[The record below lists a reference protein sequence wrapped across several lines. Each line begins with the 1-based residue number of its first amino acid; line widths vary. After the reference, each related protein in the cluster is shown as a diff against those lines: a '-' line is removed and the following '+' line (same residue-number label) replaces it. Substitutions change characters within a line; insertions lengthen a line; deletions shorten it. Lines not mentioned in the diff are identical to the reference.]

1 MNKDLRKALE
11 LIVSELS
18 NGELVLTDVVEE
30 VKDEVAEKRASKKDK
45 KVEPKEEEFKE
56 NDTVETAEY
65 SMEELKAMTQ
75 AELKALAKEL
85 GVSVRGS
92 KSAILGRILEKLD
105 VSEVEEEEAPVEE
118 VEEPVTEVEE
128 LPTEEVEPIDA
139 IQDALED
146 LELEDLADLCEQA
159 ELSTKG
165 KKQALIARL
174 MTAHNAGEIDLTDF
188 FEEEDITEEVEE
200 EIEEDAVDEMK
211 IEEILEAQDLKTV
224 KAIAKKLKIKV
235 ALKDKKPAIIEK
247 IGQCNAE
254 DVIEVLNDM
263 GLIEPADDEEEAS
276 EGVEMPKFEGSKKR
290 IKACEA
296 CWKETMSDLE
306 NGDIDEDDVREFF
319 EDRFSGNKSE
329 LKKIAKRDWEDL
341 AIEFAEIMAN
351 MFDDDGDDVE
361 MQEPYMV
368 DETPYCC
375 GVPMKKVDD
384 THFLCEIDG
393 EEVELEDEE

>member
-1 MNKDLRKALE
+1 MNKDVRKALE

-18 NGELVLTDVVEE
+18 NGELVLTDAVKEA
-30 VKDEVAEKRASKKDK
+30 KDEVAEKRASKKGK
-45 KVEPKEEEFKE
+45 KVEPKEEVKE
-56 NDTVETAEY
+56 DDTVETAEY

-92 KSAILGRILEKLD
+92 KSAILGRILEKL
-105 VSEVEEEEAPVEE
+105 EVDEDEEEA
-118 VEEPVTEVEE
+118 EEPVTEEE
-128 LPTEEVEPIDA
+128 TAEEANDDPVQE
-139 IQDALED
+139 ALEE

-188 FEEEDITEEVEE
+188 FEEEDITDEVDE
-200 EIEEDAVDEMK
+200 EIEEDAVDE
-211 IEEILEAQDLKTV
+211 IQLEEILEAQDLKTI

-247 IGQCNAE
+247 IGNYNAD
-254 DVIEVLNDM
+254 DVMEVLNEM
-263 GLIEPADDEEEAS
+263 GLVEPTDDEEEAS
-276 EGVEMPKFEGSKKR
+276 EGVEIPKFKGSNKR

-306 NGDIDEDDVREFF
+306 NGDIDEDDIREFF

-341 AIEFAEIMAN
+341 AIEFAEIIAN

-368 DETPYCC
+368 GETPYCC

>member
-18 NGELVLTDVVEE
+18 NGELVLTDVVKEA
-30 VKDEVAEKRASKKDK
+30 KDEVAEKRASKKGK
-45 KVEPKEEEFKE
+45 KVEPKEEVKE
-56 NDTVETAEY
+56 DDTVESEY

-75 AELKALAKEL
+75 VELKALAKEL

-105 VSEVEEEEAPVEE
+105 VAEVEEEEPVAEA
-118 VEEPVTEVEE
+118 EEPVTE
-128 LPTEEVEPIDA
+128 EVENDDA
-139 IQDALED
+139 VQEALEE

-188 FEEEDITEEVEE
+188 FEEEDITDEVDE
-200 EIEEDAVDEMK
+200 EIEEDAVDEMQ
-211 IEEILEAQDLKTV
+211 IEEILEAQDLKTI
-224 KAIAKKLKIKV
+224 KAVAKKLKIKV

-247 IGQCNAE
+247 IGQYNAE
-254 DVIEVLNDM
+254 DVLEVLNDM

-306 NGDIDEDDVREFF
+306 TGDIDEDDIREFF

-329 LKKIAKRDWEDL
+329 LKKIAKKDWEDL
-341 AIEFAEIMAN
+341 AIEFAEIIAN

-368 DETPYCC
+368 GETPYCC

>member
-1 MNKDLRKALE
+1 MNKDVRKALE

-18 NGELVLTDVVEE
+18 NGELVLTEVVKEA
-30 VKDEVAEKRASKKDK
+30 KDEVAEKRASKKDK
-45 KVEPKEEEFKE
+45 KVEPKEEVKE
-56 NDTVETAEY
+56 DDAVETAEY

-105 VSEVEEEEAPVEE
+105 VAEVEEEEPVAET
-118 VEEPVTEVEE
+118 EEPVTE
-128 LPTEEVEPIDA
+128 EVENDDA
-139 IQDALED
+139 VQEALEE

-188 FEEEDITEEVEE
+188 FEEEDITDEVDE
-200 EIEEDAVDEMK
+200 EIEEDAVDE
-211 IEEILEAQDLKTV
+211 IQLEEILEAQDLKTI
-224 KAIAKKLKIKV
+224 KAVAKKLKIKV

-247 IGQCNAE
+247 IGQYDAE
-254 DVIEVLNDM
+254 DVVEVLNDM
-263 GLIEPADDEEEAS
+263 GLIEPTDDEEEAS

-306 NGDIDEDDVREFF
+306 TGDIDEDDIREFF

-329 LKKIAKRDWEDL
+329 LKKIAKKDWEDL
-341 AIEFAEIMAN
+341 AIEYAEIMAN

-368 DETPYCC
+368 GETPYCC

>member
-18 NGELVLTDVVEE
+18 NGELVLTDVVKEA
-30 VKDEVAEKRASKKDK
+30 KDEVAEKRASKKDK
-45 KVEPKEEEFKE
+45 KVEPKEEVKE
-56 NDTVETAEY
+56 DDTVETAEY

-105 VSEVEEEEAPVEE
+105 VAEVEEEEPVAEA
-118 VEEPVTEVEE
+118 EEPA
-128 LPTEEVEPIDA
+128 TEEVDSDDDPI
-139 IQDALED
+139 QEALEE

-188 FEEEDITEEVEE
+188 FEEEDITDEVDE
-200 EIEEDAVDEMK
+200 EIEEDAVDEMQ
-211 IEEILEAQDLKTV
+211 IEEILEAQDLKTI

-247 IGQCNAE
+247 IGQYDAE
-254 DVIEVLNDM
+254 DVLEVLNDM
-263 GLIEPADDEEEAS
+263 GLIEPTDDEEEAS

-306 NGDIDEDDVREFF
+306 KGDIDEDDIREFF

-329 LKKIAKRDWEDL
+329 LKKIAKKDWEDL
-341 AIEFAEIMAN
+341 AIEFAEIIAN

>member
-1 MNKDLRKALE
+1 MNKDVRKALE

-18 NGELVLTDVVEE
+18 NGELVLTDAVKEA
-30 VKDEVAEKRASKKDK
+30 KDEVAEKRASKKGK
-45 KVEPKEEEFKE
+45 KVEPKEEVKE
-56 NDTVETAEY
+56 DDTVETAEY

-92 KSAILGRILEKLD
+92 KSAILGRILEKL
-105 VSEVEEEEAPVEE
+105 EVDEDEEEAPVEE
-118 VEEPVTEVEE
+118 EPVTEEE
-128 LPTEEVEPIDA
+128 EANDDPVQE
-139 IQDALED
+139 ALEE

-188 FEEEDITEEVEE
+188 FEEEDITDEVDE
-200 EIEEDAVDEMK
+200 EIEEDAVDE
-211 IEEILEAQDLKTV
+211 IQLEEILEAQDLKTI

-247 IGQCNAE
+247 IGNYNAD
-254 DVIEVLNDM
+254 DVMEVLNEM
-263 GLIEPADDEEEAS
+263 GLVEPTDDEEEAS
-276 EGVEMPKFEGSKKR
+276 EGVEMPKFKGSKKR

-306 NGDIDEDDVREFF
+306 NGDIDEDDIREFF

-341 AIEFAEIMAN
+341 AIEFAEIIAN

-368 DETPYCC
+368 GETPYCC

-384 THFLCEIDG
+384 THFICEIDG

>member
-1 MNKDLRKALE
+1 MNKDVRKALE

-18 NGELVLTDVVEE
+18 NGELVLTDVVKEA
-30 VKDEVAEKRASKKDK
+30 KDEVAEKRASKKDK
-45 KVEPKEEEFKE
+45 KVEPKEEVKE
-56 NDTVETAEY
+56 DDAVETAEY

-92 KSAILGRILEKLD
+92 KSAILGRILEKID
-105 VSEVEEEEAPVEE
+105 VAEVEEEEEPVEE
-118 VEEPVTEVEE
+118 AEEPVTE
-128 LPTEEVEPIDA
+128 EVENDEDPI
-139 IQDALED
+139 QEALEE

-188 FEEEDITEEVEE
+188 FKEEDITEEVDE
-200 EIEEDAVDEMK
+200 EIEEDAVDEMQ

-247 IGQCNAE
+247 IGQYDAE
-254 DVIEVLNDM
+254 DVVEVLNDM

-306 NGDIDEDDVREFF
+306 TGDIDEDDIREFF

-329 LKKIAKRDWEDL
+329 LKKIAKKDWEDL
-341 AIEFAEIMAN
+341 AIEFAEIIAN

>member
-18 NGELVLTDVVEE
+18 NGELVLTDVVKEA
-30 VKDEVAEKRASKKDK
+30 KDEVAEKRASKKGK
-45 KVEPKEEEFKE
+45 KVEPKEEVKKD
-56 NDTVETAEY
+56 DTVESEY

-75 AELKALAKEL
+75 VELKALAKEL

-105 VSEVEEEEAPVEE
+105 VAEVEEEEPVAEA
-118 VEEPVTEVEE
+118 EEPVTE
-128 LPTEEVEPIDA
+128 EVENDDA
-139 IQDALED
+139 VQEALEE

-188 FEEEDITEEVEE
+188 FEEEDITDEVDE
-200 EIEEDAVDEMK
+200 EIEEDAVDEMQ
-211 IEEILEAQDLKTV
+211 IEEILEAQDLKTI
-224 KAIAKKLKIKV
+224 KAVAKKLKIKV

-247 IGQCNAE
+247 IGQYNAE
-254 DVIEVLNDM
+254 DVLEVLNDM
-263 GLIEPADDEEEAS
+263 GLIEPTDDEEEAS

-306 NGDIDEDDVREFF
+306 TGDIDEDDIREFF

-329 LKKIAKRDWEDL
+329 LKKIAKKDWEDL
-341 AIEFAEIMAN
+341 AIEFAEIIAN

-368 DETPYCC
+368 GETPYCC

>member
-18 NGELVLTDVVEE
+18 NGELVLTDVVKEA
-30 VKDEVAEKRASKKDK
+30 KDEVAEKRASKKGK
-45 KVEPKEEEFKE
+45 KVEPKEEVKE
-56 NDTVETAEY
+56 DDTVESEY

-75 AELKALAKEL
+75 VELKALAKEL

-105 VSEVEEEEAPVEE
+105 VAEVEEEEPV
-118 VEEPVTEVEE
+118 
-128 LPTEEVEPIDA
+128 TEEVENDDA
-139 IQDALED
+139 VQEALEE

-188 FEEEDITEEVEE
+188 FEEEDITDEVDE
-200 EIEEDAVDEMK
+200 EIEEDAVDEMQ
-211 IEEILEAQDLKTV
+211 IEEILEAQDLKTI
-224 KAIAKKLKIKV
+224 KAVAKKLKIKV

-247 IGQCNAE
+247 IGQYDAE
-254 DVIEVLNDM
+254 DVVEVLNDM

-296 CWKETMSDLE
+296 CWKEIMSDLE
-306 NGDIDEDDVREFF
+306 KGDIEEDDIREFF

-329 LKKIAKRDWEDL
+329 LKKIAKKDWEDL
-341 AIEFAEIMAN
+341 AIEYAEIMAN

-361 MQEPYMV
+361 TQEPYMV

>member
-45 KVEPKEEEFKE
+45 KVEAKEEVKE
-56 NDTVETAEY
+56 DDTVETAEY

-105 VSEVEEEEAPVEE
+105 VAEVEEEEPVAEA
-118 VEEPVTEVEE
+118 EEPVTE
-128 LPTEEVEPIDA
+128 EVENDDA
-139 IQDALED
+139 VQEALEE

-188 FEEEDITEEVEE
+188 FEEEDITEEVDE
-200 EIEEDAVDEMK
+200 EIEEDAVDEMQ
-211 IEEILEAQDLKTV
+211 IEEILEAQDLKHV

-263 GLIEPADDEEEAS
+263 GLIEPADDKEEAS

-296 CWKETMSDLE
+296 CWKEAMSDLE
-306 NGDIDEDDVREFF
+306 KGEIDEDDVREFF

-368 DETPYCC
+368 GETPYCC

>member
-1 MNKDLRKALE
+1 MNKDVRKALE

-18 NGELVLTDVVEE
+18 NGELVLTDVVKEA
-30 VKDEVAEKRASKKDK
+30 KDEVAEKRASKKDK
-45 KVEPKEEEFKE
+45 KVEPKEEVKE
-56 NDTVETAEY
+56 DDTVETAEY

-105 VSEVEEEEAPVEE
+105 VTEVEEEETPVEE
-118 VEEPVTEVEE
+118 VEEPVEE

-200 EIEEDAVDEMK
+200 EIEEDAVDEMQ

-254 DVIEVLNDM
+254 DVIEVLNNM
-263 GLIEPADDEEEAS
+263 GLIEPTDDEEEAS

-296 CWKETMSDLE
+296 CWKEAMSDLE
-306 NGDIDEDDVREFF
+306 KGEIDEDDIREFF

-368 DETPYCC
+368 GETPYCC

>member
-1 MNKDLRKALE
+1 MNKDVRKALE

-18 NGELVLTDVVEE
+18 NGELVLTDVVKEA
-30 VKDEVAEKRASKKDK
+30 KDEVAEKRASKKDK
-45 KVEPKEEEFKE
+45 KVEPKEEVKE
-56 NDTVETAEY
+56 DDAVETAEY

-92 KSAILGRILEKLD
+92 KSAILGRILEKID
-105 VSEVEEEEAPVEE
+105 VEEEGENDDD
-118 VEEPVTEVEE
+118 
-128 LPTEEVEPIDA
+128 PI
-139 IQDALED
+139 QEALEE

-188 FEEEDITEEVEE
+188 FEEEDITEEVDE
-200 EIEEDAVDEMK
+200 EIEEDAVDEMQ
-211 IEEILEAQDLKTV
+211 IEEILGAQDLKTV

-235 ALKDKKPAIIEK
+235 ALKDKKPALIEK
-247 IGQCNAE
+247 IGQYNVE

-263 GLIEPADDEEEAS
+263 GLIESADDDEEES
-276 EGVEMPKFEGSKKR
+276 EGVKMPKFEGSKKR

-306 NGDIDEDDVREFF
+306 HGDIEEDDIREFF

-341 AIEFAEIMAN
+341 AIEFAEIIAN

>member
-1 MNKDLRKALE
+1 MNKDVRKALE

-18 NGELVLTDVVEE
+18 NGELVLTDVVKEA
-30 VKDEVAEKRASKKDK
+30 KDEVAEKRASKKDK
-45 KVEPKEEEFKE
+45 KVEPKEEVKE
-56 NDTVETAEY
+56 DDAVETAEY

-92 KSAILGRILEKLD
+92 KSAILGRILEKID
-105 VSEVEEEEAPVEE
+105 VAEVEEEEPVAEA
-118 VEEPVTEVEE
+118 EEPVTE
-128 LPTEEVEPIDA
+128 EVENDDA
-139 IQDALED
+139 VQEALEE

-188 FEEEDITEEVEE
+188 FEEEDITDEVDE
-200 EIEEDAVDEMK
+200 EIEEDAVDE
-211 IEEILEAQDLKTV
+211 IQLEEILEAQDLKTI
-224 KAIAKKLKIKV
+224 KAVAKKLKIKV

-247 IGQCNAE
+247 IGQYNAE
-254 DVIEVLNDM
+254 DVLEVLNDM
-263 GLIEPADDEEEAS
+263 GLIEPTDDEEEAS

-306 NGDIDEDDVREFF
+306 TGDIDEDDIREFF

-329 LKKIAKRDWEDL
+329 LKKIAKKDWEDL
-341 AIEFAEIMAN
+341 AIEFAEIIAN

-368 DETPYCC
+368 GETPYCC

>member
-1 MNKDLRKALE
+1 MNKDVRKALE

-18 NGELVLTDVVEE
+18 NGELVLTDVVKEA
-30 VKDEVAEKRASKKDK
+30 KDEVAEKRASKKDK
-45 KVEPKEEEFKE
+45 KVEPKEEVKE
-56 NDTVETAEY
+56 EDTVESEY

-75 AELKALAKEL
+75 VELKALAKEL

-105 VSEVEEEEAPVEE
+105 VAEVEEEEPVAEA
-118 VEEPVTEVEE
+118 EEPVTE
-128 LPTEEVEPIDA
+128 EVENDDA
-139 IQDALED
+139 VQEALEE

-188 FEEEDITEEVEE
+188 FEEEDITDEVDE
-200 EIEEDAVDEMK
+200 EIEEDAVDE
-211 IEEILEAQDLKTV
+211 IQLEEILEAQDLKTI
-224 KAIAKKLKIKV
+224 KAVAKKLKIKV

-247 IGQCNAE
+247 IGQYNAE
-254 DVIEVLNDM
+254 DVLEVLNDM
-263 GLIEPADDEEEAS
+263 GLIEPTDDEEEAS

-306 NGDIDEDDVREFF
+306 TGDIDEDDIREFF

-329 LKKIAKRDWEDL
+329 LKKIAKKDWEDL
-341 AIEFAEIMAN
+341 AIEFAEIIAN

-368 DETPYCC
+368 GETPYCC

>member
-1 MNKDLRKALE
+1 MNKDVRKALE

-18 NGELVLTDVVEE
+18 NGELVLTDVVKEA
-30 VKDEVAEKRASKKDK
+30 KDEVAEKRASKKDK
-45 KVEPKEEEFKE
+45 KVEPKEEVKE
-56 NDTVETAEY
+56 DDTVETAEY

-92 KSAILGRILEKLD
+92 KSAILGRILEKID
-105 VSEVEEEEAPVEE
+105 VAEVEEEEPA
-118 VEEPVTEVEE
+118 
-128 LPTEEVEPIDA
+128 TEEVENDDDPI
-139 IQDALED
+139 QEALEE
-146 LELEDLADLCEQA
+146 LELEDLADLCEQS

-188 FEEEDITEEVEE
+188 FEEEDITDEVDE
-200 EIEEDAVDEMK
+200 EIEEDAVDEMQ

-235 ALKDKKPAIIEK
+235 VLKDKKPAIIEK
-247 IGQCNAE
+247 IGQYNVE

-263 GLIEPADDEEEAS
+263 GLIESADDEEEES

-296 CWKETMSDLE
+296 CWKETMADLE
-306 NGDIDEDDVREFF
+306 NGDIDEDDIREFF

-329 LKKIAKRDWEDL
+329 LKKIAKKDWEDL
-341 AIEFAEIMAN
+341 AIEFAEIIAN

-368 DETPYCC
+368 GETPYCC

-393 EEVELEDEE
+393 EEVELEDEDEE

>member
-18 NGELVLTDVVEE
+18 NGELVLTDVVKEA
-30 VKDEVAEKRASKKDK
+30 KDEVAEKRASKKGK
-45 KVEPKEEEFKE
+45 KVEPKEEVKE
-56 NDTVETAEY
+56 DDTVESEY

-75 AELKALAKEL
+75 VELKALAKEL

-105 VSEVEEEEAPVEE
+105 VAEVEEEEPV
-118 VEEPVTEVEE
+118 
-128 LPTEEVEPIDA
+128 TEEVENDDA
-139 IQDALED
+139 VQEALEE

-188 FEEEDITEEVEE
+188 FEEEDITDEVDE
-200 EIEEDAVDEMK
+200 EIEEDAVDEMQ
-211 IEEILEAQDLKTV
+211 IEEILEAQDLKTI
-224 KAIAKKLKIKV
+224 KAVAKKLKIKV

-247 IGQCNAE
+247 IGQYDAE
-254 DVIEVLNDM
+254 DVVEVLNDM
-263 GLIEPADDEEEAS
+263 GLIEPTDDEEEAS

-296 CWKETMSDLE
+296 CWKEIMSDLE
-306 NGDIDEDDVREFF
+306 KGDIEEDDIREFF

-329 LKKIAKRDWEDL
+329 LKKIAKKDWEDL
-341 AIEFAEIMAN
+341 AIEFAEIIAN

>member
-18 NGELVLTDVVEE
+18 NGELVLTDVVKEA
-30 VKDEVAEKRASKKDK
+30 KDEVAEKRASKKDK

-56 NDTVETAEY
+56 DDTVETAEY

-105 VSEVEEEEAPVEE
+105 VAEVEEEEPVTEEEVNEE
-118 VEEPVTEVEE
+118 VEND
-128 LPTEEVEPIDA
+128 DA
-139 IQDALED
+139 VQEALEE

-188 FEEEDITEEVEE
+188 FEEEDITDAVDE
-200 EIEEDAVDEMK
+200 EIEEDAVD
-211 IEEILEAQDLKTV
+211 DLKTI

-247 IGQCNAE
+247 IGQYSAD
-254 DVIEVLNDM
+254 DVMEVLNEM
-263 GLIEPADDEEEAS
+263 GLVEPTDDEEEAS
-276 EGVEMPKFEGSKKR
+276 EGVEMPKFKGSKKR

-306 NGDIDEDDVREFF
+306 KGDIEEADIREFF

-329 LKKIAKRDWEDL
+329 LKKIAKKDWEDL
-341 AIEFAEIMAN
+341 AIEYAEIMAN

>member
-18 NGELVLTDVVEE
+18 NGELVLTDVVKEA
-30 VKDEVAEKRASKKDK
+30 KDEVAEKRASKKGK
-45 KVEPKEEEFKE
+45 KVEPKEEVKE
-56 NDTVETAEY
+56 DDTVESEY

-75 AELKALAKEL
+75 VELKALAKEL

-105 VSEVEEEEAPVEE
+105 VAEVEEEEPVAEA
-118 VEEPVTEVEE
+118 EEPVTE
-128 LPTEEVEPIDA
+128 EVENDDA
-139 IQDALED
+139 VQEALEE

-188 FEEEDITEEVEE
+188 FEEEDITDEVDE
-200 EIEEDAVDEMK
+200 EIEEDAVDEMQ
-211 IEEILEAQDLKTV
+211 IEEILEAQDLKTI
-224 KAIAKKLKIKV
+224 KAVAKKLKIKV

-247 IGQCNAE
+247 IGQYNAE
-254 DVIEVLNDM
+254 DVIEVLKDM

-306 NGDIDEDDVREFF
+306 TGDIDEDDIREFF

-329 LKKIAKRDWEDL
+329 LKKIAKKDWEDL

>member
-18 NGELVLTDVVEE
+18 NGELVLTDVVKEA
-30 VKDEVAEKRASKKDK
+30 KDEVAEKRASKKDK
-45 KVEPKEEEFKE
+45 KVEPKEEVKE
-56 NDTVETAEY
+56 DDTVESEY

-75 AELKALAKEL
+75 VELKALAKEL

-105 VSEVEEEEAPVEE
+105 VAEVEEEEPITEAEA
-118 VEEPVTEVEE
+118 EEPA
-128 LPTEEVEPIDA
+128 TEEVENDDDPI
-139 IQDALED
+139 QEALEE

-188 FEEEDITEEVEE
+188 FEEEDITDEVDE
-200 EIEEDAVDEMK
+200 EIEEDAVDEMQ

-247 IGQCNAE
+247 IGQYNAE
-254 DVIEVLNDM
+254 DVLEVLNDM
-263 GLIEPADDEEEAS
+263 GLIEPSDDEEEAS

-306 NGDIDEDDVREFF
+306 TGDIDEDDIREFF

-329 LKKIAKRDWEDL
+329 LKKIAKKDWEDL
-341 AIEFAEIMAN
+341 AIEFAEIIAN

-368 DETPYCC
+368 GETPYCC

-393 EEVELEDEE
+393 EEVELEDEDEE

>member
-18 NGELVLTDVVEE
+18 NGELVLTDVVKEA
-30 VKDEVAEKRASKKDK
+30 KDEVAEKRASKKGK
-45 KVEPKEEEFKE
+45 KEEPKEEAKE
-56 NDTVETAEY
+56 DDTVESEY

-105 VSEVEEEEAPVEE
+105 VAEVEEEE
-118 VEEPVTEVEE
+118 PVTEEAD
-128 LPTEEVEPIDA
+128 EEVEPIDA
-139 IQDALED
+139 VQEALEE

-188 FEEEDITEEVEE
+188 FEEEDITDEVDE
-200 EIEEDAVDEMK
+200 EIEEDAVDEIK
-211 IEEILEAQDLKTV
+211 LEEILEAQDLKTI

-235 ALKDKKPAIIEK
+235 ALKDKKPALIEK
-247 IGQCNAE
+247 IGNCIAE
-254 DVIEVLNDM
+254 DVLEVLNDM
-263 GLIEPADDEEEAS
+263 GLVEPTDDEEEAS

-296 CWKETMSDLE
+296 CWKEIMSDLE
-306 NGDIDEDDVREFF
+306 KGDIEEDDIREFF

-329 LKKIAKRDWEDL
+329 LKKIAKKDWEDL
-341 AIEFAEIMAN
+341 AIEYAEIIAN

>member
-18 NGELVLTDVVEE
+18 NGELVLTDVVKEA
-30 VKDEVAEKRASKKDK
+30 KDEVAEKRASKKGK
-45 KVEPKEEEFKE
+45 KEEPKEEVKE
-56 NDTVETAEY
+56 DDTVESEY

-92 KSAILGRILEKLD
+92 KSAILGRILEKVD
-105 VSEVEEEEAPVEE
+105 VAEVEEEE
-118 VEEPVTEVEE
+118 PVTEEAD
-128 LPTEEVEPIDA
+128 EEVVNDDA
-139 IQDALED
+139 VQEALEE

-188 FEEEDITEEVEE
+188 FEEEDITDEVDE
-200 EIEEDAVDEMK
+200 EIEEEAVDEIK
-211 IEEILEAQDLKTV
+211 LEEILEAQDLKTI

-235 ALKDKKPAIIEK
+235 ALKDKKPALIEK
-247 IGQCNAE
+247 IGNCIAE
-254 DVIEVLNDM
+254 DVMEVLNEM
-263 GLIEPADDEEEAS
+263 GIIEPTDDEEEAS

-296 CWKETMSDLE
+296 CWKEIMSDLE
-306 NGDIDEDDVREFF
+306 KGDIEEDDIREFF

-329 LKKIAKRDWEDL
+329 LKKIAKKDWEDL
-341 AIEFAEIMAN
+341 AIEYAEIMAN

>member
-1 MNKDLRKALE
+1 MNKDVRKALE

-18 NGELVLTDVVEE
+18 NGELVLTDVVKEA
-30 VKDEVAEKRASKKDK
+30 KDEVAEKRASKKGK
-45 KVEPKEEEFKE
+45 KVEPKEEVKE
-56 NDTVETAEY
+56 DDTVESEY

-105 VSEVEEEEAPVEE
+105 VAEVEEEE
-118 VEEPVTEVEE
+118 EPVTEAEE
-128 LPTEEVEPIDA
+128 PTEEVENDDA
-139 IQDALED
+139 VQEALEE

-188 FEEEDITEEVEE
+188 FEEEDITDEVDE
-200 EIEEDAVDEMK
+200 EIEEDAVDEIK
-211 IEEILEAQDLKTV
+211 LEEILEAQDLKTV

-247 IGQCNAE
+247 IGNCVAE
-254 DVIEVLNDM
+254 DVMEVLNEM
-263 GLIEPADDEEEAS
+263 GIIEPTDDEEEAS

-306 NGDIDEDDVREFF
+306 KGDIDEDDIREFF

-341 AIEFAEIMAN
+341 AIEYAEIMAN

-384 THFLCEIDG
+384 THFLCEVDG

>member
-18 NGELVLTDVVEE
+18 NGELVLTDVVKEA
-30 VKDEVAEKRASKKDK
+30 KDEVAEKRASKKDK
-45 KVEPKEEEFKE
+45 KVEPKEEVKE
-56 NDTVETAEY
+56 DDTVESEY

-75 AELKALAKEL
+75 VELKALAKEL

-105 VSEVEEEEAPVEE
+105 VAEVEEEE
-118 VEEPVTEVEE
+118 EPVTEEAD
-128 LPTEEVEPIDA
+128 EEVENDDA
-139 IQDALED
+139 VQEALEE

-188 FEEEDITEEVEE
+188 FEEEDITDEVDE
-200 EIEEDAVDEMK
+200 EIEEDAVDEIK
-211 IEEILEAQDLKTV
+211 LEEILEAQDLKTI

-235 ALKDKKPAIIEK
+235 ALKDKKPALIEK
-247 IGQCNAE
+247 IGNCVAE
-254 DVIEVLNDM
+254 DVMEVLNEM
-263 GLIEPADDEEEAS
+263 GIIEPTDDEEEAS

-296 CWKETMSDLE
+296 CWKEIMSDLE
-306 NGDIDEDDVREFF
+306 KGDIEEDDIREFF

-329 LKKIAKRDWEDL
+329 LKKIAKKDWEDL
-341 AIEFAEIMAN
+341 AIEYAEIMAN

>member
-18 NGELVLTDVVEE
+18 NGELVLTDVVKEA
-30 VKDEVAEKRASKKDK
+30 KDEVAEKRASKKDK
-45 KVEPKEEEFKE
+45 KVEPKEEVKE
-56 NDTVETAEY
+56 DDTVESEY

-75 AELKALAKEL
+75 VELKALAKEL

-105 VSEVEEEEAPVEE
+105 VAEVEEEEPVTEA
-118 VEEPVTEVEE
+118 EEPVTE
-128 LPTEEVEPIDA
+128 EVENDDA
-139 IQDALED
+139 VQEALEE

-188 FEEEDITEEVEE
+188 FEEEDITDEVDE
-200 EIEEDAVDEMK
+200 EIEEDAVDEMQ
-211 IEEILEAQDLKTV
+211 IEEILEAQDLKTI
-224 KAIAKKLKIKV
+224 KAVAKKLKIKV

-247 IGQCNAE
+247 IGQYDAE
-254 DVIEVLNDM
+254 DVVEVLNDM

-296 CWKETMSDLE
+296 CWKEIMSDLE
-306 NGDIDEDDVREFF
+306 KGDIEEDDIREFF

-329 LKKIAKRDWEDL
+329 LKKIAKKDWEDL
-341 AIEFAEIMAN
+341 AIEYAEIMAN

>member
-18 NGELVLTDVVEE
+18 NGELVLTDVVKEA
-30 VKDEVAEKRASKKDK
+30 KDEVAEKRASKKGK
-45 KVEPKEEEFKE
+45 KEEPKEEVKE
-56 NDTVETAEY
+56 DDTVESEY

-105 VSEVEEEEAPVEE
+105 VAEVEEEEPVTEEAEEE
-118 VEEPVTEVEE
+118 VEND
-128 LPTEEVEPIDA
+128 DA
-139 IQDALED
+139 VQEALEE

-188 FEEEDITEEVEE
+188 FEEEDITDEVDE
-200 EIEEDAVDEMK
+200 EIEEDAVDEIK
-211 IEEILEAQDLKTV
+211 LEEILEAQDLKTI

-235 ALKDKKPAIIEK
+235 ALKDKKPALIEK
-247 IGQCNAE
+247 IGNCVAE
-254 DVIEVLNDM
+254 DVMEVLNEM
-263 GLIEPADDEEEAS
+263 GIVEPTDDEEEAS

-296 CWKETMSDLE
+296 CWKEIMSDLE
-306 NGDIDEDDVREFF
+306 KGDIEEDDIREFF

-329 LKKIAKRDWEDL
+329 LKKIAKKDWEDL
-341 AIEFAEIMAN
+341 AIEYAEIMAN

>member
-1 MNKDLRKALE
+1 MNKDVRKALE

-18 NGELVLTDVVEE
+18 NGELVLTDVVKEA
-30 VKDEVAEKRASKKDK
+30 KDEVAEKRASKKDK
-45 KVEPKEEEFKE
+45 KVEPKEEVKE
-56 NDTVETAEY
+56 DDTVESEY

-92 KSAILGRILEKLD
+92 KSAILGRILEKID
-105 VSEVEEEEAPVEE
+105 VAEVEEEE
-118 VEEPVTEVEE
+118 EPVTEAEE
-128 LPTEEVEPIDA
+128 PTEEVENDDA
-139 IQDALED
+139 VQEVLEE

-188 FEEEDITEEVEE
+188 FEEEDITDEVDE
-200 EIEEDAVDEMK
+200 EIEEEEVDE
-211 IEEILEAQDLKTV
+211 IQLEEILEAQDLKTV

-247 IGQCNAE
+247 IGDCDAD
-254 DVIEVLNDM
+254 DVMEVLNEM
-263 GLIEPADDEEEAS
+263 GLVEPTDDEEEAS
-276 EGVEMPKFEGSKKR
+276 EGVEMPKFKGSKKR

-296 CWKETMSDLE
+296 CWKEIMSDLE
-306 NGDIDEDDVREFF
+306 KGDIEEDDIREFF

-329 LKKIAKRDWEDL
+329 LKKIAKKDWEDL
-341 AIEFAEIMAN
+341 AIEYAEIMAN

-384 THFLCEIDG
+384 THFLCEVDG

>member
-18 NGELVLTDVVEE
+18 NGELVLTDVVKEA
-30 VKDEVAEKRASKKDK
+30 KDEVAEKRASKKDK
-45 KVEPKEEEFKE
+45 KVEPKEEVKE
-56 NDTVETAEY
+56 DDTVESEY

-75 AELKALAKEL
+75 VELKALAKEL

-105 VSEVEEEEAPVEE
+105 VAEVEEEEPVTEA
-118 VEEPVTEVEE
+118 EEPVTE
-128 LPTEEVEPIDA
+128 EVENDDA
-139 IQDALED
+139 VQEALEE

-188 FEEEDITEEVEE
+188 FEEEDITDEVDE
-200 EIEEDAVDEMK
+200 EIEEDAVDEMQ
-211 IEEILEAQDLKTV
+211 IEEILEAQDLKTI
-224 KAIAKKLKIKV
+224 KAVAKKLKIKV

-247 IGQCNAE
+247 IGQYNAE
-254 DVIEVLNDM
+254 DVLEVLNDM
-263 GLIEPADDEEEAS
+263 GLIEPTDDEEEAS

-306 NGDIDEDDVREFF
+306 TGDIDEDDIREFF

-329 LKKIAKRDWEDL
+329 LKKIAKKDWEDL
-341 AIEFAEIMAN
+341 AIEFAEIIAN

-368 DETPYCC
+368 GETPYCC

>member
-1 MNKDLRKALE
+1 MNKDVRKALE

-18 NGELVLTDVVEE
+18 NGELVLTDAVKEA
-30 VKDEVAEKRASKKDK
+30 KDEVAEKRASKKGK
-45 KVEPKEEEFKE
+45 KVEPKEEVKE
-56 NDTVETAEY
+56 DDTVETAEY

-92 KSAILGRILEKLD
+92 KSAILGRILEKID
-105 VSEVEEEEAPVEE
+105 VAEVEEEE
-118 VEEPVTEVEE
+118 EEPVTEAETEE
-128 LPTEEVEPIDA
+128 PATEEVESDGDPI
-139 IQDALED
+139 QEALEE

-188 FEEEDITEEVEE
+188 FEEEDITEEVDE
-200 EIEEDAVDEMK
+200 EIEEDAVDEMQ

-247 IGQCNAE
+247 IGQYNVE

-263 GLIEPADDEEEAS
+263 GLIESADDDEEEES
-276 EGVEMPKFEGSKKR
+276 EGVKMPKFEGSKKR

-296 CWKETMSDLE
+296 CWKETMTDLE
-306 NGDIDEDDVREFF
+306 NGDIDEDDIREFF

-329 LKKIAKRDWEDL
+329 LKKIAKKDWEDL
-341 AIEFAEIMAN
+341 AIEFAEIIAN

>member
-18 NGELVLTDVVEE
+18 NGELVLTDVVKEA
-30 VKDEVAEKRASKKDK
+30 KDEVAEKRASKKGK
-45 KVEPKEEEFKE
+45 KVEPKEEVKKD
-56 NDTVETAEY
+56 DTVESEY

-75 AELKALAKEL
+75 VELKALAKEL

-105 VSEVEEEEAPVEE
+105 VAEVEEEEPV
-118 VEEPVTEVEE
+118 
-128 LPTEEVEPIDA
+128 TEEVENDDA
-139 IQDALED
+139 VQEALEE

-188 FEEEDITEEVEE
+188 FEEEDITDEVDE
-200 EIEEDAVDEMK
+200 EIEEDAVDEMQ
-211 IEEILEAQDLKTV
+211 IEEILEAQDLKTI
-224 KAIAKKLKIKV
+224 KAVAKKLKIKV

-247 IGQCNAE
+247 IGQYNAE
-254 DVIEVLNDM
+254 DVLEVLNDM
-263 GLIEPADDEEEAS
+263 GLIEPTDDEEEAS

-306 NGDIDEDDVREFF
+306 TGDIDEDDIREFF

-329 LKKIAKRDWEDL
+329 LKKIAKKDWEDL
-341 AIEFAEIMAN
+341 AIEFAEIIAN

-368 DETPYCC
+368 GETPYCC

>member
-18 NGELVLTDVVEE
+18 NGELVLTDVVKEA
-30 VKDEVAEKRASKKDK
+30 KDEVAEKRASKKDK
-45 KVEPKEEEFKE
+45 KVEPKEEVKE
-56 NDTVETAEY
+56 DDTVESEY

-105 VSEVEEEEAPVEE
+105 VTEVEEEEPVTEA
-118 VEEPVTEVEE
+118 EEPVTE
-128 LPTEEVEPIDA
+128 EVENDDA
-139 IQDALED
+139 VQEALEE

-188 FEEEDITEEVEE
+188 FEEEDITDEVDE
-200 EIEEDAVDEMK
+200 EIEEDAVDEMQ
-211 IEEILEAQDLKTV
+211 IEEILEAQDLKTI
-224 KAIAKKLKIKV
+224 KAVAKKLKIKV

-247 IGQCNAE
+247 IGQYDAE
-254 DVIEVLNDM
+254 DVVEVLNDM
-263 GLIEPADDEEEAS
+263 GLIEPTDDEEEAS

-296 CWKETMSDLE
+296 CWKETVSDLE
-306 NGDIDEDDVREFF
+306 TGDIDEDDIREFF

-329 LKKIAKRDWEDL
+329 LKKIAKKDWEEL
-341 AIEFAEIMAN
+341 AIEFAEIIAN

-368 DETPYCC
+368 GETPYCC

>member
-1 MNKDLRKALE
+1 MNKDVRKALE

-18 NGELVLTDVVEE
+18 NGELVLTDVVKEA
-30 VKDEVAEKRASKKDK
+30 KDEVAEKRASKKDK
-45 KVEPKEEEFKE
+45 KVEPKEEVKE
-56 NDTVETAEY
+56 DDTVETAEY

-92 KSAILGRILEKLD
+92 KSAILGRILEKL
-105 VSEVEEEEAPVEE
+105 EVDEDEEEA
-118 VEEPVTEVEE
+118 EEPVTEEE
-128 LPTEEVEPIDA
+128 TAEEANDDPVQE
-139 IQDALED
+139 ALEE

-188 FEEEDITEEVEE
+188 FEEEDITDEVDE
-200 EIEEDAVDEMK
+200 EIEEDAVDEMQ

-247 IGQCNAE
+247 IGQYNAE
-254 DVIEVLNDM
+254 DVLEVLNDM
-263 GLIEPADDEEEAS
+263 GLIESAEEES

-296 CWKETMSDLE
+296 CWKETMADLE
-306 NGDIDEDDVREFF
+306 NGDIDEDDIREFF

-329 LKKIAKRDWEDL
+329 LKKIAKKDWEDL
-341 AIEFAEIMAN
+341 AIEFAEIIAN

-368 DETPYCC
+368 GETPYCC

>member
-18 NGELVLTDVVEE
+18 NGELVLTDVVKEA
-30 VKDEVAEKRASKKDK
+30 KDEVAEKRASKKGK
-45 KVEPKEEEFKE
+45 KEEPKEEVKE
-56 NDTVETAEY
+56 DDTVESEY

-92 KSAILGRILEKLD
+92 KSAILGRILEKVD
-105 VSEVEEEEAPVEE
+105 VAEVEEEE
-118 VEEPVTEVEE
+118 EPVTEEAD
-128 LPTEEVEPIDA
+128 EEVVNDDA
-139 IQDALED
+139 VQEALEE

-188 FEEEDITEEVEE
+188 FEEEDITDEVDE

-211 IEEILEAQDLKTV
+211 IEEILEAQDLKTI

-235 ALKDKKPAIIEK
+235 ALKDKKPALIEK
-247 IGQCNAE
+247 IGQYNAE
-254 DVIEVLNDM
+254 DVVEVLNDM
-263 GLIEPADDEEEAS
+263 GLVEPTDDEEEAS

-296 CWKETMSDLE
+296 CWKEIMSDLE
-306 NGDIDEDDVREFF
+306 KGDIEEDDIREFF

-329 LKKIAKRDWEDL
+329 LKKIAKKDWEDL
-341 AIEFAEIMAN
+341 AIEYAEIMAN

>member
-18 NGELVLTDVVEE
+18 NGELVLTDVVKEA
-30 VKDEVAEKRASKKDK
+30 KDEVAEKRASKKDK
-45 KVEPKEEEFKE
+45 KVEPKEEVKKD
-56 NDTVETAEY
+56 DTVESEY

-75 AELKALAKEL
+75 VELKALAKEL

-105 VSEVEEEEAPVEE
+105 VAEVEEEEPVTEA
-118 VEEPVTEVEE
+118 EEPVTE
-128 LPTEEVEPIDA
+128 EVENDDA
-139 IQDALED
+139 VQEALEE

-188 FEEEDITEEVEE
+188 FEEEDITDEVDE
-200 EIEEDAVDEMK
+200 EIEEDAVDEMQ
-211 IEEILEAQDLKTV
+211 IEEILEAQDLKTI
-224 KAIAKKLKIKV
+224 KAVAKKLKIKV

-247 IGQCNAE
+247 IGQYNAE
-254 DVIEVLNDM
+254 DVVEVLNDM
-263 GLIEPADDEEEAS
+263 GLIEPTDDEEAS

-306 NGDIDEDDVREFF
+306 TGDIDEDDIREFF

-329 LKKIAKRDWEDL
+329 LKKIAKKDWEDL
-341 AIEFAEIMAN
+341 AIEFAEIIAN

-368 DETPYCC
+368 GETPYCC

>member
-18 NGELVLTDVVEE
+18 NGELVLTDVVKEA
-30 VKDEVAEKRASKKDK
+30 KDEVAEKRASKKGK
-45 KVEPKEEEFKE
+45 KVEPKEEVKE
-56 NDTVETAEY
+56 DDTVESEY

-75 AELKALAKEL
+75 VELKALAKEL

-105 VSEVEEEEAPVEE
+105 VAEVEEEEPVAEA
-118 VEEPVTEVEE
+118 EEPVTE
-128 LPTEEVEPIDA
+128 EVENDDA
-139 IQDALED
+139 VQEALEE

-188 FEEEDITEEVEE
+188 FEEEDITDEVDE
-200 EIEEDAVDEMK
+200 EIEEDAVDEMQ
-211 IEEILEAQDLKTV
+211 IEEILEAQDLKTI
-224 KAIAKKLKIKV
+224 KAVAKKLKIKV

-247 IGQCNAE
+247 IGQYNAE

-306 NGDIDEDDVREFF
+306 TGDIDEDDIREFF

-329 LKKIAKRDWEDL
+329 LKKIAKKDWEDL

>member
-18 NGELVLTDVVEE
+18 NGELVLTDVVKEA
-30 VKDEVAEKRASKKDK
+30 KDEVAEKRASKKGK
-45 KVEPKEEEFKE
+45 KEEPKEEVKE
-56 NDTVETAEY
+56 DDTVESEY

-105 VSEVEEEEAPVEE
+105 VAEVEEEEPVTEEADEE
-118 VEEPVTEVEE
+118 VENDDTVQE
-128 LPTEEVEPIDA
+128 
-139 IQDALED
+139 ALEE

-188 FEEEDITEEVEE
+188 FEEEDITDEVDE
-200 EIEEDAVDEMK
+200 EIEEDAVDEIK
-211 IEEILEAQDLKTV
+211 LEEILEAQDLKTI

-235 ALKDKKPAIIEK
+235 ALKDKKPALIEK
-247 IGQCNAE
+247 IGNCVAE
-254 DVIEVLNDM
+254 DVMEVLNEM
-263 GLIEPADDEEEAS
+263 GIIEPTDDEEEAS

-296 CWKETMSDLE
+296 CWKEIMSDLE
-306 NGDIDEDDVREFF
+306 KGDIEEDDIREFF

-329 LKKIAKRDWEDL
+329 LKKIAKKDWEDL
-341 AIEFAEIMAN
+341 AIEYAEIMAN

>member
-18 NGELVLTDVVEE
+18 NGELVLTDVVKEA
-30 VKDEVAEKRASKKDK
+30 KDEVAEKRASKKGK
-45 KVEPKEEEFKE
+45 KEEPKEEVKE
-56 NDTVETAEY
+56 DDTVESEY

-105 VSEVEEEEAPVEE
+105 VAEVEEEE
-118 VEEPVTEVEE
+118 EPVTEAEE
-128 LPTEEVEPIDA
+128 PTEEVENDDA
-139 IQDALED
+139 IQEALEE

-188 FEEEDITEEVEE
+188 FEEEDITDEVDE
-200 EIEEDAVDEMK
+200 EIEEDEVDEMQL
-211 IEEILEAQDLKTV
+211 EEILEAQDLKTV

-247 IGQCNAE
+247 IGQYSAD
-254 DVIEVLNDM
+254 DVMEVLNEM
-263 GLIEPADDEEEAS
+263 GLVEPTDDEEEAS
-276 EGVEMPKFEGSKKR
+276 EGVEMPKFKGSKKR

-306 NGDIDEDDVREFF
+306 KGDIDEDDIREFF

-341 AIEFAEIMAN
+341 AIEFAEIIAN

-368 DETPYCC
+368 GETPYCC

>member
-18 NGELVLTDVVEE
+18 NGELVLTDVVKEA
-30 VKDEVAEKRASKKDK
+30 KDEVAEKRASKKGK
-45 KVEPKEEEFKE
+45 KVEPKEEVKAD
-56 NDTVETAEY
+56 DTVESEY

-75 AELKALAKEL
+75 VELKALAKEL

-105 VSEVEEEEAPVEE
+105 VAEVEEEEPVAEA
-118 VEEPVTEVEE
+118 EEPVTE
-128 LPTEEVEPIDA
+128 EVENDDA
-139 IQDALED
+139 VQEALEE

-188 FEEEDITEEVEE
+188 FEEEDITDEVDE
-200 EIEEDAVDEMK
+200 EIEEDAVDEMQ
-211 IEEILEAQDLKTV
+211 IEEILEAQDLKTI
-224 KAIAKKLKIKV
+224 KAVAKKLKIKV

-247 IGQCNAE
+247 IGQYNAE
-254 DVIEVLNDM
+254 DVLEVLNDM
-263 GLIEPADDEEEAS
+263 GLIEPTDDEEEAS

-306 NGDIDEDDVREFF
+306 TGDIDEDDIREFF

-329 LKKIAKRDWEDL
+329 LKKIAKKDWEDL

>member
-56 NDTVETAEY
+56 EDTVETAKY

-105 VSEVEEEEAPVEE
+105 VTEVEEEAPVEE
-118 VEEPVTEVEE
+118 VEEPVTE
-128 LPTEEVEPIDA
+128 EVEPIDA
-139 IQDALED
+139 IQEALEE

-211 IEEILEAQDLKTV
+211 IEEVLEAQDLKTV

-254 DVIEVLNDM
+254 DVVEVLNDM
-263 GLIEPADDEEEAS
+263 GIIEPTDDEEEAS

-296 CWKETMSDLE
+296 CWKEIMSDLE
-306 NGDIDEDDVREFF
+306 KGDIDEDDVREFF

>member
-18 NGELVLTDVVEE
+18 NGELVLTDVVKEA
-30 VKDEVAEKRASKKDK
+30 KDEVAEKRASKKDK
-45 KVEPKEEEFKE
+45 KVEPKEEVKGD
-56 NDTVETAEY
+56 DTVESEY

-75 AELKALAKEL
+75 VELKALAKEL

-105 VSEVEEEEAPVEE
+105 VAEVEEEEPVAEA
-118 VEEPVTEVEE
+118 EEPVTE
-128 LPTEEVEPIDA
+128 EVENDDA
-139 IQDALED
+139 VQEALEE

-188 FEEEDITEEVEE
+188 FEEEDITDEVDE
-200 EIEEDAVDEMK
+200 EIEEDAVDEMQ
-211 IEEILEAQDLKTV
+211 IEEILEAQDLKTI
-224 KAIAKKLKIKV
+224 KAVAKKLKIKV

-247 IGQCNAE
+247 IGQYNAE
-254 DVIEVLNDM
+254 DVLEVLNDM
-263 GLIEPADDEEEAS
+263 GLIEPTDDEEEAS

-306 NGDIDEDDVREFF
+306 TGDIDEDDIREFF

-329 LKKIAKRDWEDL
+329 LKKIAKKDWEDL
-341 AIEFAEIMAN
+341 AIEFAEIIAN

-368 DETPYCC
+368 GETPYCC

>member
-1 MNKDLRKALE
+1 MNKDVRKALE

-18 NGELVLTDVVEE
+18 NGELVLTDVVKEA
-30 VKDEVAEKRASKKDK
+30 KDEVAEKRASKKGK
-45 KVEPKEEEFKE
+45 KEEPKEEVKE
-56 NDTVETAEY
+56 DDTVESEY

-105 VSEVEEEEAPVEE
+105 VAEVEEEEPVTEEAEEE
-118 VEEPVTEVEE
+118 VEND
-128 LPTEEVEPIDA
+128 DA
-139 IQDALED
+139 VQEALEE

-188 FEEEDITEEVEE
+188 FEEEDITDEVDE
-200 EIEEDAVDEMK
+200 EIEEDAVDEIK
-211 IEEILEAQDLKTV
+211 LEEILEAQDLKTI

-247 IGQCNAE
+247 IGQYSAD
-254 DVIEVLNDM
+254 DVLEVLNDM
-263 GLIEPADDEEEAS
+263 GLVEPTDDEEEAS

-296 CWKETMSDLE
+296 CWKEIMSDLE
-306 NGDIDEDDVREFF
+306 KGDIEEDDIREFF

-329 LKKIAKRDWEDL
+329 LKKIAKKDWEDL
-341 AIEFAEIMAN
+341 AIEYAEIMAN

>member
-18 NGELVLTDVVEE
+18 NGELVLTDVVKEA
-30 VKDEVAEKRASKKDK
+30 KDEVAEKRASKKDK
-45 KVEPKEEEFKE
+45 KVEPKEEVKE
-56 NDTVETAEY
+56 DDTVESEY

-75 AELKALAKEL
+75 VELKALAKEL

-105 VSEVEEEEAPVEE
+105 VAEVEEEEPVAEA
-118 VEEPVTEVEE
+118 EEPVTE
-128 LPTEEVEPIDA
+128 EVENDDA
-139 IQDALED
+139 VQEALEE

-188 FEEEDITEEVEE
+188 FEEEDITDEVDE
-200 EIEEDAVDEMK
+200 EIEEDAVDEMQ
-211 IEEILEAQDLKTV
+211 IEEILEAQDLKTI
-224 KAIAKKLKIKV
+224 KAVAKKLKIKV

-247 IGQCNAE
+247 IGQYDAE
-254 DVIEVLNDM
+254 DVVEVLNDM

-296 CWKETMSDLE
+296 CWKEIMSDLE
-306 NGDIDEDDVREFF
+306 KGDIEEDDIREFF

-329 LKKIAKRDWEDL
+329 LKKIAKKDWEDL
-341 AIEFAEIMAN
+341 AIEYAEITAN